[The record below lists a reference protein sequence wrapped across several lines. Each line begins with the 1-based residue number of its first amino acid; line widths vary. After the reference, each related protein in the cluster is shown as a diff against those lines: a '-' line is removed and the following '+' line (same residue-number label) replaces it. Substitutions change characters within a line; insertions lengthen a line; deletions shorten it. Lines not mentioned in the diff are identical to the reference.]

1 MNLASP
7 AQPLFVCSA
16 GADAGEG
23 GGGGAECGILP
34 GFNYS

>member
-1 MNLASP
+1 MNLAIP

-16 GADAGEG
+16 GAGEG

-34 GFNYS
+34 GFNYL

>member
-16 GADAGEG
+16 GAGEG
-23 GGGGAECGILP
+23 GGCGAECGILP
-34 GFNYS
+34 GFNYL